1 MFYIIIIIIMYLLN
15 WTVKLCSSFR
25 YYGWQSLVVKDK
37 ILPYDFLPF
46 TQTIT
51 KTKIYEVDIL
61 PNRLS
66 NDDCQQFIDRIK
78 PQLEDSLVF
87 EYNRNR
93 LVIGIINNLTLI
105 IKKCI

>member
-1 MFYIIIIIIMYLLN
+1 M
-15 WTVKLCSSFR
+15 
-25 YYGWQSLVVKDK
+25 VKDK
-37 ILPYDFLPF
+37 VIPYDFLPF
-46 TQTIT
+46 AQTVT
-51 KTKIYEVDIL
+51 KTTIYEVDTL

-93 LVIGIINNLTLI
+93 LVIINIVNNYLDLM
-105 IKKCI
+105 IKKLLNHLLEVEVKQ

>member
-1 MFYIIIIIIMYLLN
+1 MLILKLIDIL
-15 WTVKLCSSFR
+15 VKLFR

-46 TQTIT
+46 AQTVT
-51 KTKIYEVDIL
+51 KTKIYEVDTL

-66 NDDCQQFIDRIK
+66 DNDCQQFIKRIK
-78 PQLEDSLVF
+78 PQLEDILVF

-93 LVIGIINNLTLI
+93 LVINGINNLE
-105 IKKCI
+105 

>member
-1 MFYIIIIIIMYLLN
+1 MIITKFYISKHITYRL
-15 WTVKLCSSFR
+15 FR

-37 ILPYDFLPF
+37 VIPYDFLPF
-46 TQTIT
+46 AQTVT
-51 KTKIYEVDIL
+51 KTKIYEVDTL

-93 LVIGIINNLTLI
+93 LVPISID
-105 IKKCI
+105 